1 MRSARKSHPEW
12 GYHAPTSG
20 VLPAI
25 RIALVATVIG
35 AIGGAAV
42 VVSLIERPG
51 ANEDNTSSIAAH
63 ALVTGAPVI
72 PASPSSLKAATLA
85 HGPGQPKPA
94 PSVGLPAP
102 PAASA
107 STSSTGALWPKPDR
121 IISPT
126 PRAAVSAIPPRAEA
140 TAATGDVR
148 ADVAPAI
155 APVEGRHHVAA
166 KRWRHR
172 RPRRVFGEYSR
183 PEYGSFGS
191 MHNDW

>member
-63 ALVTGAPVI
+63 APVTGAPVI
-72 PASPSSLKAATLA
+72 PASPSSLTAATLA

-102 PAASA
+102 PTASA
-107 STSSTGALWPKPDR
+107 STSSTGGFRPKPDR
-121 IISPT
+121 TISPT
-126 PRAAVSAIPPRAEA
+126 PSAAVSATISSRAEA

-148 ADVAPAI
+148 ADVAPKI

-172 RPRRVFGEYSR
+172 RPRRLFGEYSGPLR
-183 PEYGSFGS
+183 QVRL
-191 MHNDW
+191 NAQ